1 MATENSIKEFNKLID
16 ECLQTTT
23 ADLINSSDWGKFNF
37 EDIEAGVNKLFQMLN
52 HFKTLPIELLPE
64 AELIKLVA
72 GLKIPNVTLNKIRN
86 FTIDQQNPKG
96 VRDQLATQI
105 TTEIDNFY
113 TVAHLWIP
121 YLAYQKGDVQ
131 KNIEALN
138 SSVKNASSIL
148 DKTKEDVQ
156 TKKEEIDSVVLA
168 AKEASASVG
177 VGHFSANFEEEATTH
192 KNNATKWLIA
202 TGVLAG
208 LTLLSTVVLYFVLAI
223 GDNATTPQI
232 IQVLSTKIILI
243 SIFFTATLWAGK
255 MYKATIHQMTIN
267 KHRSNSLRTF
277 QAFTKASNEVSTRDA
292 VLMEATKSIFSILP
306 SGYIDN
312 ERSGATNNTSIIEV
326 IKNSSDIIKKAD

>member
-1 MATENSIKEFNKLID
+1 MATETSINEFNKLID

-37 EDIEAGVNKLFQMLN
+37 EDIEVEVNKLFQMLN

-64 AELIKLVA
+64 AELNKLVA
-72 GLKIPNVTLNKIRN
+72 GLKAPNTILEQIRT
-86 FTIDQQNPKG
+86 FSIDQQNPKG
-96 VRDQLATQI
+96 IRDQYASQIKAT
-105 TTEIDNFY
+105 IDTFY
-113 TVAHLWIP
+113 TTAHLWIP

-138 SSVKNASSIL
+138 NSVKNASAIL
-148 DKTKEDVQ
+148 DTTKVDVQ

-177 VGHFSANFEEEATTH
+177 VGHFSANFEEEANTH
-192 KNNATKWLIA
+192 KTNATKWLK
-202 TGVLAG
+202 TTVVLAG
-208 LTLLSTVVLYFVLAI
+208 ITLLSTIILYFVLPI
-223 GDNATTPQI
+223 SDTATTPQI

-255 MYKATIHQMTIN
+255 MYKATIHQMTMN

-277 QAFTKASNEVSTRDA
+277 QAFTKASNNTTTRDA

>member
-1 MATENSIKEFNKLID
+1 MATETSINEFNELID
-16 ECLQTTT
+16 DCLQTTT

-37 EDIEAGVNKLFQMLN
+37 EDIETEVNKLFQMLN

-64 AELIKLVA
+64 VELNQLIA
-72 GLKIPNVTLNKIRN
+72 GLKSPNTILEQIRT
-86 FTIDQQNPKG
+86 FSIDQQNPKRI
-96 VRDQLATQI
+96 RDQYATQI
-105 TTEIDNFY
+105 KAAIDTFY
-113 TVAHLWIP
+113 TTAHLWIP

-177 VGHFSANFEEEATTH
+177 VGHFSANFEEEATIH
-192 KNNATKWLIA
+192 KGNATKWLKA

-208 LTLLSTVVLYFVLAI
+208 LTLLSTIALYFFLPI
-223 GDNATTPQI
+223 TDNATTAQI
-232 IQVLSTKIILI
+232 VQVLSTKIILI

-255 MYKATIHQMTIN
+255 MYKATIHQMTMN

-277 QAFTKASNEVSTRDA
+277 QAFTKASNDVTTRDA

-312 ERSGATNNTSIIEV
+312 ERSAATSNTSIIEI
-326 IKNSSDIIKKAD
+326 IKNSSNIIKKAE